1 VIEVARR
8 VISESLWATRIAAG
22 SDLGPTTIFHV
33 MVQRCAMSD
42 GSTTDPTLVVLGTE
56 KTAWERLEQ
65 LLPTSQAKRNGM
77 PPRAEC
83 KLDRGVRVTGPA
95 RPRH

>member
-22 SDLGPTTIFHV
+22 SDLGPTAIFHV

-56 KTAWERLEQ
+56 KTAWNGWSSCSRRL
-65 LLPTSQAKRNGM
+65 K
-77 PPRAEC
+77 PR
-83 KLDRGVRVTGPA
+83 GTGCRRA
-95 RPRH
+95 LSASSTAVYA